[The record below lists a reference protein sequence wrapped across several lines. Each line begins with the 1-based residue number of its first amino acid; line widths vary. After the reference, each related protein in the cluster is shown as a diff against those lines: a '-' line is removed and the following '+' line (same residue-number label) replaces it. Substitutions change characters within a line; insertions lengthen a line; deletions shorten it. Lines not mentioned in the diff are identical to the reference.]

1 MKTQEI
7 KELLNSVNLLRFV
20 KKYSCDNLLEDNK
33 MATEKFKVETNPNS
47 ISILDN
53 TACKLFVSNSKFS
66 GNEVVRFSL
75 KQLQALLD
83 VAGVDGEMVI
93 AKSNLNELIAEVKN
107 DVIIVCPIPKSDK
120 KTDED

>member
-20 KKYSCDNLLEDNK
+20 KKYSCDNLLSDCK
-33 MATEKFKVETNPNS
+33 LAKEKFKVETNPNS

-66 GNEVVRFSL
+66 GDEVARFSL
-75 KQLQALLD
+75 KQLQALLE

-107 DVIIVCPIPKSDK
+107 DVIVVCPIPKSDK
-120 KTDED
+120 KKDEE